1 MDALCQGIE
10 AFVSAASS
18 AITDINA
25 SEAIR
30 PLSPNLV
37 LATNEPDEI
46 RNREAMMSASM
57 FAGLAFSN
65 ASSRPVHSMANR
77 LGGFYDPPHGD
88 RIAKTLSHVISY
100 DCPFARERY
109 RAIESFMTG
118 AGPVTKDGP
127 GRPAGTAGRNVAPF
141 GDGGWLSEMGV
152 KEEDIPFP
160 VDSALRDPFHLTN
173 PRPFEK
179 REIGAILRCTVNR
192 SPEWRYAGDG
202 LSWS

>member
-1 MDALCQGIE
+1 
-10 AFVSAASS
+10 
-18 AITDINA
+18 
-25 SEAIR
+25 
-30 PLSPNLV
+30 
-37 LATNEPDEI
+37 
-46 RNREAMMSASM
+46 MMSASM